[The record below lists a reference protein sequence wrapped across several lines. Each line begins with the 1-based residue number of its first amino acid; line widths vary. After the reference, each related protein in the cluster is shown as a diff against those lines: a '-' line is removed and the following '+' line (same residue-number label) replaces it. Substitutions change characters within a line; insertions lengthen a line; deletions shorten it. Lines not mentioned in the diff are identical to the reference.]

1 MKALLKA
8 LQAAEEK
15 ASKIDSAWEADPEN
29 EELEAAFDEAYAAE
43 YKAHEALANEI
54 VRITSGRIDYKTA
67 STMIHKKRSELESL
81 IARLA

>member
-1 MKALLKA
+1 MKELLKA

-15 ASKIDSAWEADPEN
+15 ANEIDKAWEADPES
-29 EELEAAFDEAYAAE
+29 EALEAAFDEAYAAE

-54 VRITSGRIDYKTA
+54 VRITSGKIDFQTA

-81 IARLA
+81 VSRMM

>member
-1 MKALLKA
+1 MKELLKA

-15 ASKIDSAWEADPEN
+15 ANEIDRAWEADPEN
-29 EELEAAFDEAYAAE
+29 ESLETAFDKAYAAE

-54 VRITSGRIDYKTA
+54 VRTTSGRIDFQTA
-67 STMIHKKRSELESL
+67 STMIRKKRAELESL